1 MSKLSCGIVGLPN
14 VGKSTLFN
22 ALLKKRQADAS
33 NYPFCTIDPNVGIV
47 EVCDTRLARLSNLS
61 KSEKIISA
69 TMTFVDIA
77 GLVKGASQGE
87 GLGNKFLANIRE
99 TDLIIH
105 VVRCFAND
113 EVIHVEGKIDP
124 IHDIEVINLELI
136 LADMQMAENAIQK
149 MERQAKGN
157 QGCLPTLHTLKKIL
171 SHLNENKPVRLI
183 ELNEEEKEHIK
194 NYHFITNKKVI
205 YATNVSETDIPSMDN
220 PYVQQVKSFA
230 KKENSQ
236 VIPICAKLE
245 EELVQLSQE
254 EAIEYLNALELKA
267 SGLDRLIQKSFQT
280 LGLITFLTTGKEE
293 TRAWTIRKDTPAQ
306 LAAGAIHT
314 DIQKGFIRAEVITF
328 KDFIECEGRV
338 KAKELGKARMEGK
351 DYIVQDGDVILFFHN

>member
-47 EVCDTRLARLSNLS
+47 EVCDKRLETLSKLS

-105 VVRCFAND
+105 VVRCFTND

-136 LADMQMAENAIQK
+136 LADMQMTENAIQK

-157 QGCLPTLHTLKKIL
+157 QACIPTLSALKKIL

-183 ELNEEEKEHIK
+183 ELNKEEKQLLK
-194 NYHFITNKKVI
+194 SYHFITDKEVI
-205 YATNVSETDIPSMDN
+205 YATNVSESDIPSMDN
-220 PYVQQVKSFA
+220 PYVQQVKTFA

-245 EELVQLSQE
+245 EELVQLSQQ
-254 EAIEYLNALELKA
+254 EAIEYLNALELKK
-267 SGLDRLIQKSFQT
+267 SGLDQLIQESFET

-293 TRAWTIRKDTPAQ
+293 TRAWTIRKHTPAQ

-328 KDFIECEGRV
+328 KDFVECEGRV

-351 DYIVQDGDVILFFHN
+351 DYTVQDGDVILFFHN